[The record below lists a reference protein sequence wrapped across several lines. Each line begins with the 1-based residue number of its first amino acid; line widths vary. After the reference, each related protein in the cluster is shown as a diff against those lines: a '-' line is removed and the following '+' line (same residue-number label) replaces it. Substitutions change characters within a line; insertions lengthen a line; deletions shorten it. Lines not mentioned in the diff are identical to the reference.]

1 MANIKLHPSKRPVK
15 LDPSSFNQEYKVEFK
30 FNYFDSSKDPTEEV
44 AMLAR
49 RLAGTDDPFWHEPQ
63 EDYSPYRTAVK
74 LEGLTEGPGIIDEAS
89 NILYSVGYL
98 DVEITSI
105 TRHSEGVV
113 DRTVYKL

>member
-1 MANIKLHPSKRPVK
+1 MVNIKLHPSKRPVK
-15 LDPSSFNQEYKVEFK
+15 LEPSSFKQKYKVEFK
-30 FNYFDSSKDPTEEV
+30 FISFDNSKDSAEHT
-44 AMLAR
+44 AALCR

-105 TRHSEGVV
+105 TRHSDGVV